1 MTEQPTSGAGAPE
14 ALTKDRARLRRY
26 MIPIVIS
33 ECIEDL
39 ISKQIQVWE
48 SIIGRGKFIE
58 DLHLQVYNMLGAR
71 TRIKPRKVNNKYER
85 VKVPPPQLGSVLPRQ
100 EYGPLTPSA

>member
-1 MTEQPTSGAGAPE
+1 
-14 ALTKDRARLRRY
+14 

-39 ISKQIQVWE
+39 ISKQIQVWG

-71 TRIKPRKVNNKYER
+71 TRIKPRKVNNKYKR
-85 VKVPPPQLGSVLPRQ
+85 VKVPPQLGSVLPGQ